1 MLKRIKYNTIN
12 KLSPQ
17 GSRSWLNLAC
27 KMCRKNDINSVQIVR
42 KFLLKLLNKLSCSQ
56 AIQIQ
61 LVVRYLAELIH

>member
-17 GSRSWLNLAC
+17 GSRPWLNLAC
-27 KMCRKNDINSVQIVR
+27 KMCRKNGINSVQIVR
-42 KFLLKLLNKLSCSQ
+42 KLLLKLLNKLSCSQ

-61 LVVRYLAELIH
+61 LVVRYLPELIH